1 MFIVGWCSRFGR
13 HAADAGES
21 PGVFRSRESFIF
33 SNTNR
38 KRCNVWLHQL
48 PVSVFLIPGVRVC
61 FLGITGG
68 KGLPGSPCVLRYVIA
83 GGKGL
88 PGSPTPRATLDLP
101 SPFPGRFARHATG
114 NTASA
119 RRHAGPPVAS
129 PHTVRLREHQPLS
142 STLVVAPSTPT
153 ADRPRRGASCRTATY
168 VRSPRAAPCG
178 LALALP

>member
-1 MFIVGWCSRFGR
+1 LFIVGWCSRFGR

-21 PGVFRSRESFIF
+21 PGVFRSRESSFIF

-88 PGSPTPRATLDLP
+88 PGSPTPRTTLDLP

-114 NTASA
+114 NTAS
-119 RRHAGPPVAS
+119 S

-153 ADRPRRGASCRTATY
+153 ADRPRRGASCRTAVVKPPPTCA
-168 VRSPRAAPCG
+168 RLELRRAA
-178 LALALP
+178 LR